1 MTVSFLRAGLLAL
14 SLGACLPTAF
24 AAPPAP
30 AVSLTPV
37 QMAYMQ
43 AEARRIEETFVQ
55 KLMTI
60 SGATREQVARAIP
73 AKGRLIERMARI
85 YSSLENDLKVQL
97 TPEQK
102 ALMFAADEE
111 RKQALKDLPAQA
123 ATK

>member
-1 MTVSFLRAGLLAL
+1 MKMTVSFLRAGLVVLT
-14 SLGACLPTAF
+14 LGACVP
-24 AAPPAP
+24 AAVAAP
-30 AVSLTPV
+30 AVLLTPV
-37 QMAYMQ
+37 QMAFMQ
-43 AEARRIEETFVQ
+43 AETRRIDETFIQ
-55 KLMTI
+55 KLMTV
-60 SGATREQVARAIP
+60 SGATREQVLRAIP
-73 AKGRLIERMARI
+73 AKGRLTERMARI

>member
-1 MTVSFLRAGLLAL
+1 MRASFLRAGLVVASLVVCAPAL
-14 SLGACLPTAF
+14 L

-30 AVSLTPV
+30 AVVLTPV
-37 QMAYMQ
+37 QMAFLQ
-43 AEARRIEETFVQ
+43 AETRRIDETFIQ

-60 SGATREQVARAIP
+60 SGATREQVMRAIP
-73 AKGRLIERMARI
+73 AKGRLTERMARI
-85 YSSLENDLKVQL
+85 YSSLEYDLKIPL

-111 RKQALKDLPAQA
+111 RKQALKDLPALA

>member
-1 MTVSFLRAGLLAL
+1 MNASLFRAGLVVVSLAV
-14 SLGACLPTAF
+14 CLPTAF

-30 AVSLTPV
+30 AVVLTPV
-37 QMAYMQ
+37 QMAFLQ
-43 AEARRIEETFVQ
+43 AETRRIDETFIQ

-60 SGATREQVARAIP
+60 AGATREQVLRAIP
-73 AKGRLIERMARI
+73 AKGRLTERMARI
-85 YSSLENDLKVQL
+85 YSSLEHDLKVQL

-111 RKQALKDLPAQA
+111 RKQALKDLPALA

>member
-1 MTVSFLRAGLLAL
+1 MTVFFFRAGLVVVSLLACGPAVL
-14 SLGACLPTAF
+14 

-30 AVSLTPV
+30 AVVLTPV
-37 QMAYMQ
+37 QMAYLQ
-43 AEARRIEETFVQ
+43 AETRRIDETFIQ

-60 SGATREQVARAIP
+60 SGASREQVIRAIP
-73 AKGRLIERMARI
+73 AKGRLTERMARI
-85 YSSLENDLKVQL
+85 YSSLEYVLKVQL

-111 RKQALKDLPAQA
+111 RKQALKELPASA

>member
-1 MTVSFLRAGLLAL
+1 MSTSFLRAGLVVVSLA
-14 SLGACLPTAF
+14 ACTSVVF

-30 AVSLTPV
+30 AVVLTPV
-37 QMAYMQ
+37 QMAFLQ
-43 AEARRIEETFVQ
+43 AETRRIDETFIQ

-60 SGATREQVARAIP
+60 SGATREQAARAIP
-73 AKGRLIERMARI
+73 AKGRLTERMARI
-85 YSSLENDLKVQL
+85 YSSLEYDLKVQL

-111 RKQALKDLPAQA
+111 RKQALKDLPALA